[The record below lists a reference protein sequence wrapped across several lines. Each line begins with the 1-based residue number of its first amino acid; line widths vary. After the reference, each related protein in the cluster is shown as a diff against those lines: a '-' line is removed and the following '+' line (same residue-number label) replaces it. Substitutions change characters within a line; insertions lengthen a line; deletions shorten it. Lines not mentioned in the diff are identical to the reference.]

1 MMRIGRYMRGRG
13 CFCKLFSDGG
23 EGGETDSSA

>member
-13 CFCKLFSDGG
+13 CFCKFLSDGG
-23 EGGETDSSA
+23 EGGETDSLA